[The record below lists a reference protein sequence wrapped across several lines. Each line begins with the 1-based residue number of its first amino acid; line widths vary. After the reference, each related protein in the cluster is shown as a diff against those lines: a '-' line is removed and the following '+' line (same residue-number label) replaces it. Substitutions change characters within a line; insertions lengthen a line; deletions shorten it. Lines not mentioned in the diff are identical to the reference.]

1 MPVCFS
7 CAQTCNLFEISA
19 LEQDL
24 ACSDDHVKQLREL
37 NEMLASPEISTVDK
51 LRLGLLYALR
61 FETSADLPLLKERM
75 IEGGVPRVQ
84 VTLLDKMLQYAGQAQ
99 RPPGLYGERKGFL
112 GRIKKNLK
120 VGLAGVE
127 NVYTRHEPL
136 LAKVLEAQL
145 KGALNDAHYPLLDA
159 SGAADASQDGSRPNQ
174 RMVVWMVGG
183 TTYEESAHVASVNT
197 ASSGASVVLGGSC
210 VHNSSSF
217 LRELAVAPIV

>member
-1 MPVCFS
+1 
-7 CAQTCNLFEISA
+7 
-19 LEQDL
+19 
-24 ACSDDHVKQLREL
+24 
-37 NEMLASPEISTVDK
+37 MLASPEISAVDK

-61 FETSADLPLLKERM
+61 CEASADLAKLKDRM
-75 IEGGVPRVQ
+75 VEGGVPRAQ

-145 KGALNDAHYPLLDA
+145 KGAISDAHYPTLD
-159 SGAADASQDGSRPNQ
+159 STAADAGSSPRPNQ
-174 RMVVWMVGG
+174 RVVVWMVGG
-183 TTYEESAHVASVNT
+183 TTYEESAHVASVNAAGT
-197 ASSGASVVLGGSC
+197 GASVVLGGSC

-217 LRELAVAPIV
+217 LRELAVAPIT

>member
-1 MPVCFS
+1 MHVCS
-7 CAQTCNLFEISA
+7 RCAQTCNLFEISA

-24 ACSDDHVKQLREL
+24 ACSDDHTKQLREL
-37 NEMLASPEISTVDK
+37 NEMLASLEISTVDK

-61 FETSADLPLLKERM
+61 FEASADLPLLKERM
-75 IEGGVPRVQ
+75 VEGGVPRVQ

-145 KGALNDAHYPLLDA
+145 KGTLNEAHYPSLDA
-159 SGAADASQDGSRPNQ
+159 SGAADVIQGNSRPNQ
-174 RMVVWMVGG
+174 RIVFWMVGG
-183 TTYEESAHVASVNT
+183 TTYEESAHVAGVNSL
-197 ASSGASVVLGGSC
+197 SSGASVVLGGSC